1 MCGWVGEWLGG
12 WVAGCVGGWVD
23 MSQTLLCMCYI
34 SVDCSCLQG
43 MADLTRKKKNEV
55 KQALQKRVEK
65 W

>member
-1 MCGWVGEWLGG
+1 M
-12 WVAGCVGGWVD
+12 AGCVGGY

-55 KQALQKRVEK
+55 KQALQKHVEK